1 MTPSENLHTLDPELR
16 RSLTKLCC
24 TINIDDTAEDLDV
37 INPKLLGRDELE
49 VLRMK
54 KMKIKSREEEEEE
67 EQDEQ
72 ENEEEDSEIKK

>member
-1 MTPSENLHTLDPELR
+1 MFTQDLLTPSENLHTLDPELR

-24 TINIDDTAEDLDV
+24 TNINIDETSEDLDV

-54 KMKIKSREEEEEE
+54 KMKIKSK
-67 EQDEQ
+67 DD
-72 ENEEEDSEIKK
+72 ENEEDEK

>member
-24 TINIDDTAEDLDV
+24 TNINIDETSEDLDV

-54 KMKIKSREEEEEE
+54 KMKIKSK
-67 EQDEQ
+67 DD
-72 ENEEEDSEIKK
+72 ENEEDEK